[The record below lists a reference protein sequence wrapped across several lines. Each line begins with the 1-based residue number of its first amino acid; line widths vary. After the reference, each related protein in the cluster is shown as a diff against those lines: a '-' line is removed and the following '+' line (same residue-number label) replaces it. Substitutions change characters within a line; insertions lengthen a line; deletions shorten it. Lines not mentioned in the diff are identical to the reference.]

1 MNFMIIS
8 LLALEVKITEVLR
21 MICIGLRQL
30 LFILNISTE
39 GGELRWARYSCDVAL
54 REILEPKAKKYW
66 NKK

>member
-39 GGELRWARYSCDVAL
+39 GGELR
-54 REILEPKAKKYW
+54 
-66 NKK
+66 